1 MAEKSEN
8 KEKRERPKKTPV
20 WEWIIAAV
28 GFILVVAALGT
39 TLYRAVIEESTP
51 PILEISV
58 EAIVPTANGYLV
70 NFSVKNNGNQT
81 AAGLTVEGELKTEA
95 EGAESV
101 ETSSATLA
109 YAPANS
115 RREGGL
121 FFSKNPNEYKLEIRA
136 KGYEKP

>member
-1 MAEKSEN
+1 MTEKSEN
-8 KEKRERPKKTPV
+8 KETRERPKKTPV

-81 AAGLTVEGELKTEA
+81 AAGLTVEGELKTDA

>member
-28 GFILVVAALGT
+28 GLILVVAALGT

-81 AAGLTVEGELKTEA
+81 AAGLTVEGELKTDA

-101 ETSSATLA
+101 ETISATLA

-121 FFSKNPNEYKLEIRA
+121 FFSKNPNEYRLEIRA

>member
-81 AAGLTVEGELKTEA
+81 AAGLTVEGELKTDA

>member
-8 KEKRERPKKTPV
+8 KEIRERPKQTPV

-28 GFILVVAALGT
+28 GLILVVAALGT
-39 TLYRAVIEESTP
+39 TLYRAVTEESTP

-58 EAIVPTANGYLV
+58 EAIQPNANGYLV
-70 NFSVKNNGNQT
+70 KFRVKNTGNQT
-81 AAGLTVEGELKTEA
+81 AAGLTIEGELKRGE
-95 EGAESV
+95 ESA

-109 YAPANS
+109 YTPANS
-115 RREGGL
+115 QREGGL

>member
-1 MAEKSEN
+1 MAEEKSKDKEEN
-8 KEKRERPKKTPV
+8 QHQREKTPV
-20 WEWIIAAV
+20 WEWIIAA
-28 GFILVVAALGT
+28 GGLILVIATLGT

-58 EAIVPTANGYLV
+58 DSIAPTANGYLV
-70 NFSVKNNGNQT
+70 KFNVKNTGNQT
-81 AAGLTVEGELKTEA
+81 AAGLTIEGELKND
-95 EGAESV
+95 AESV

-121 FFSKNPNEYKLEIRA
+121 FFSKNPNEYDLQLRA

>member
-8 KEKRERPKKTPV
+8 KETRERPKKTPV

-28 GFILVVAALGT
+28 GLILVVAALGT

-121 FFSKNPNEYKLEIRA
+121 FFSKNPNEYRLEIRA

>member
-1 MAEKSEN
+1 MTEKSEN
-8 KEKRERPKKTPV
+8 RETRERPKKTPV

-81 AAGLTVEGELKTEA
+81 AAGLTVEGELKTDA

-101 ETSSATLA
+101 ETISATLA

-121 FFSKNPNEYKLEIRA
+121 FFSKNPNEYRLEIRA

>member
-1 MAEKSEN
+1 MTEKSEN

-81 AAGLTVEGELKTEA
+81 AAGLTVEGELKRGE